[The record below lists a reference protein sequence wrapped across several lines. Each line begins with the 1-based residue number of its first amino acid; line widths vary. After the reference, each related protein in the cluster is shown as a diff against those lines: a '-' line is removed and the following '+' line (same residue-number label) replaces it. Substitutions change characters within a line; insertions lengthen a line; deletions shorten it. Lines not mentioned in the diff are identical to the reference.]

1 MLAPDIPSMALAGW
15 QGGDG
20 AGPSV
25 PGGRRSAAWTLP
37 VSVALHAVLLLA
49 GAWAAER
56 FPAPPPPEPLP
67 VELVTLAPPEP
78 QPIPPPPEPVKEPE
92 PPKPA
97 PPKIEARPVP
107 LPKPV
112 APAIRRP
119 VPAPAAVA
127 VSEPAA
133 ETPPAVPVVAAPPQS
148 APATESAGNAA
159 DQMGLYLAE
168 VRRKL
173 QAHLDYPFAARR
185 MKLGGTVH
193 LRLQVGMD
201 GGVEGRSIAVITSSG
216 AEILDEAGIVTVR
229 RAAPFPPPPGGRGL
243 VINVPVVFELRRG

>member
-15 QGGDG
+15 RNGDEP
-20 AGPSV
+20 GPSA
-25 PGGRRSAAWTLP
+25 PGGRRSTAWTLP

-49 GAWAAER
+49 GAWAADR
-56 FPAPPPPEPLP
+56 LSVPPPPEPLP

-78 QPIPPPPEPVKEPE
+78 QPTPPPPEPVKEPE
-92 PPKPA
+92 PPRPKA
-97 PPKIEARPVP
+97 EVRPPP
-107 LPKPV
+107 LPRPV

-119 VPAPAAVA
+119 VPAAAAVA

-133 ETPPAVPVVAAPPQS
+133 ETPPAVPVAVAAPPQS
-148 APATESAGNAA
+148 SPATESAGAVA

-193 LRLQVGMD
+193 LRLHVGMD